1 MLTMARRI
9 NYLVIAGHI
18 KGLIFDCDG
27 TLVDSMPLHMQA
39 WQAAFDRY
47 QAVYDADLLGSLCGM
62 RETDVI
68 DQYNLAY
75 GTKLDS
81 NLMVRYKHEF
91 FRRHIADI
99 KPVEP
104 VVKIVRDFYGKKP
117 LAVVSGSVRDH
128 VHAQLKAIGLFELF
142 DFILTADD
150 PFKPKPAPDLFIE
163 AAQRMKLAPA
173 ACLVFE
179 DGDAGF
185 TAARN
190 AGMQFVDI
198 KDLIK

>member
-1 MLTMARRI
+1 MVKKNNFI
-9 NYLVIAGHI
+9 IAEHF

-39 WQAAFDRY
+39 WQAAFDKY
-47 QAVYDADLLGSLCGM
+47 QAVYDEDFLSSLCGM

-68 DQYNLAY
+68 EQYNHTY
-75 GTKLDS
+75 GTNLDS
-81 NLMVRYKHEF
+81 NLMVRSKHEF

-117 LAVVSGSVRDH
+117 LAVVSGSVRNH
-128 VHAQLKAIGLFELF
+128 VQAQLKAIGLLGLFE
-142 DFILTADD
+142 FILTADD

-163 AAQRMKLAPA
+163 AARRMKLAPA
-173 ACLVFE
+173 ECLVFE

-185 TAARN
+185 TAATN
-190 AGMQFVDI
+190 AGMEFVDI
-198 KDLIK
+198 KDLIE